1 MKTTFR
7 SKIILVNA
15 LSVIL
20 ALVISSSY
28 LLTAFFNITRDNTI
42 NMVEININN
51 SVEKYD
57 KEIEDLHNLSY
68 SLIASPVIRKWFEN
82 NIEIGING
90 DRNLQFFEELKNESD
105 SVLMFNNT
113 WKNKVIKNIVFF
125 SGGYNINLAQ
135 RLPGPVNDINESF
148 SDVYRITKS
157 IPDYKF
163 YYRSG
168 SKIYFIQRVYNNTIT
183 DSITF
188 IYEINVDA
196 FFQELDSM
204 PPQMELS
211 VKFYDSQ
218 LYYSSSTMTDNRL
231 STKFLNFIFPKA
243 GFTVTKTID
252 RTPIDFEL
260 IVPNSFINEQIA
272 STLNTIIIVSFIIL
286 IVLTLF
292 SVLISSTATKFIVY
306 LIDAIN
312 EIKVHKMGT
321 TLKKNGSG
329 DFNEIVDAFNS
340 MSIELQTLIDKGY
353 KQDLLLLQSDI
364 RQLQAQM
371 NPHFLINS
379 IASIATNSL
388 INGDEKTYDMLTA
401 LSTVLSKSM
410 FNTKDNSPFIQ
421 LKDEM
426 EYVRGYLK
434 IQKFRFEDKIEIK
447 MDVDDSLFSLYV
459 PRLCV
464 EPIVENAVIHGIE
477 DRVEKGIIEL
487 SIKEYNDNLV
497 ITVCDNGK
505 VLERDLKN
513 NIKVIKSHHIALSNT
528 NSRINLLFGKD
539 YGIKYNFDDPLLTE
553 AKLTLPIIRDRQ
565 KTIEK
570 VMHV

>member
-20 ALVISSSY
+20 ALVISTSY

-57 KEIEDLHNLSY
+57 KEIEDLLNLSY

-528 NSRINLLFGKD
+528 NSRINLLFGKG
-539 YGIKYNFDDPLLTE
+539 YGIKYNFDNPLLTV

-570 VMHV
+570 VMNV